1 MKNYTEYLPR
11 DKHDSERVNQLK
23 NLSREE
29 LVLLLPGLMEWIQD
43 MNWPIAEEVS
53 ELLLTY
59 PDEIV
64 PLIKEVL
71 ATNDD
76 VWKYWCLII
85 LVKRLP
91 EDLRMQ
97 FKKDLIR
104 LAESPTAEE
113 KLEELDE
120 IALEILQMFE

>member
-43 MNWPIAEEVS
+43 MNWPIAEEVA

-64 PLIKEVL
+64 PLIKDVL
-71 ATNDD
+71 VTNDD
-76 VWKYWCLII
+76 IWKYWCLIK
-85 LVKRLP
+85 LVKKLP
-91 EDLRMQ
+91 KDLKVQ
-97 FKKDLIR
+97 LKGDLIR
-104 LAESPTAEE
+104 LVESPTAGE

-120 IALEILQMFE
+120 IAVEVLQMIE

>member
-23 NLSREE
+23 NLSRKE

-43 MNWPIAEEVS
+43 MNWPVAEEVS
-53 ELLLTY
+53 ELLLTC

-64 PLIKEVL
+64 PLIKNVL

-97 FKKDLIR
+97 FKMDLIR
-104 LAESPTAEE
+104 LAESPTAGER
-113 KLEELDE
+113 LEELDE